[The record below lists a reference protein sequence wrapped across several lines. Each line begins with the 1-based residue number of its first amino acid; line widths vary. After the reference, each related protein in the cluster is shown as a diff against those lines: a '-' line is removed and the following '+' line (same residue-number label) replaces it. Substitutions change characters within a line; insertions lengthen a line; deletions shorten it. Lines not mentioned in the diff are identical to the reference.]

1 MFKSI
6 KTPADIEAE
15 VQAQAAARARADA
28 LAYLASTDWMVT
40 RLAETGKPIPD
51 DVAAKRED
59 ARKAASA

>member
-15 VQAQAAARARADA
+15 EQAQAADRARAEA

-51 DVAAKRED
+51 DVAQARED